1 MRDPG
6 NPAYSARDL
15 ISALGIRLA
24 DVAQQ
29 QVALVPTFPW
39 EALVI

>member
-6 NPAYSARDL
+6 NPAYSARDR
-15 ISALGIRLA
+15 IPGLGIRLA

-29 QVALVPTFPW
+29 QVTLVPTYP
-39 EALVI
+39 